1 MTDSFKSTAATNI
14 YDQAVNTYYNPVSV
28 LPETG
33 IMGVARALKNNNPDL
48 QRYLGGVIEEEKAK
62 GVLQGEIEVLMANPE
77 RLKEITDALKTQ
89 DKNVAKNVLSKNLF
103 VRAGIEKRIAIN
115 HGLSQEGKLNH
126 FLNNKLIEV
135 QGDDGSVRQVPLK
148 EFDVNSDEFKGSI
161 AEFNELNRAD
171 LKGVRPEFVNNYF
184 MPEAAKAVSKAYV
197 NQEKNNQEFVA
208 NLQNS
213 SFTDTVLA
221 NFSTIDFNKLEDI
234 DLTNPDSKLSLA
246 LKNVNEEVT
255 LLDSLGATSSVSPTG
270 MKKNALHLAEVIFD
284 INLKKGK
291 SGVVAVRNFKNFI
304 GQVKVGPKITLE
316 DGTVVQDSLLKYL
329 GKDWNQMMS
338 RMITAE
344 NNYDTF
350 KEKKISKIIK
360 PRIEEALK
368 DFEFTTT
375 GESGETIRNTE
386 ALNKLAVIFKDTP
399 DVFLDVIED
408 LDVSRD
414 EFYDDFATKII
425 NKNFASPLQALN
437 ELRKFEISLG
447 KTITDED
454 TTELNELKTMIT
466 THLGKDRLALYRPQI
481 KTLIEDSKDL
491 LGGNNQVK
499 PWRKRTNVELYFS
512 DATQF
517 FNKEIIRISK
527 TAKTT
532 EEFQTGIEEA
542 MKNYRKDILRLNN
555 DKTLKTYKLKQS
567 GLWFEAQEELGIDLI
582 DEGKDAPPI
591 KVSQEEFNKLLEKG
605 RIEEDGEGNFNRVD
619 DGRRIDIIP
628 DKTGNEN
635 KNGGFK
641 GWLKNL
647 FTDTDDVS
655 MNTTDGGVIPV
666 SNTNDGNFNKLEK
679 EKIKELEIGEG
690 LITKT
695 QQLAG
700 EGRSEVPT
708 EGGEDMDR
716 TEGGVLQNNLQLT
729 LSKFDKFEGAVSYGS
744 AARGTNLENDKNFII
759 KIEENGY
766 SHSYADKS
774 SKQVIDKAKEIYTDL
789 VMNNTKENIEAKYAI
804 AQMILTEANLS
815 SEDDIFGVMQS
826 VLMRV
831 ARARLGVR
839 EYPYGVY
846 SKDIITEMLRPY
858 QYVGLKD
865 AGVTTKEQLLEKAP
879 IKENEETLKRV
890 IDILWN
896 IDPTGSKV
904 II

>member
-1 MTDSFKSTAATNI
+1 MTDSFRSTAATNI
-14 YDQAVNTYYNPVSV
+14 YDQAVNTYFNPVSV

-33 IMGVARALKNNNPDL
+33 IMGIARALKNNNPDL
-48 QRYLGGVIEEEKAK
+48 QRFLGNVIEEEKQK
-62 GVLQGEIEVLMANPE
+62 GILQGELEVLMANPE

-103 VRAGIEKRIAIN
+103 VRAGIEKRLAIN
-115 HGLSQEGKLNH
+115 HGLSQEGKLTNY
-126 FLNNKLIEV
+126 LNNKLIEV
-135 QGDDGSVRQVPLK
+135 EGQDGSVRQVPLR
-148 EFDVNSDEFKGSI
+148 EFDVNSDEFKTSI
-161 AEFNELNRAD
+161 NDFNAENRAD
-171 LKGVRPEFVNNYF
+171 LKGIRPEFVNNYF

-197 NQEKNNQEFVA
+197 NQEKNNQEFVS

-221 NFSTIDFNKLEDI
+221 NFSTIDFNKLDDI
-234 DLTNPDSKLSLA
+234 DVTNPESKLNLA
-246 LKNVNEEVT
+246 IKAINEEVT
-255 LLDSLGATSSVSPTG
+255 LLDSLGATSTVSPTG
-270 MKKNALHLAEVIFD
+270 MTKNALHLAEVIFD
-284 INLKKGK
+284 INLKKNK
-291 SGVVAVRNFKNFI
+291 SGVVAVRNFKNVI

-316 DGTVVQDSLLKYL
+316 DGTVVQDTLMKYL
-329 GKDWNQMMS
+329 GEDWNKMMS

-350 KEKKISKIIK
+350 KEKKINKIIR
-360 PRIEEALK
+360 PQIEKALE
-368 DFEFTTT
+368 DFEFTTE
-375 GESGETIRNTE
+375 GASGETVRNTE

-408 LDVSRD
+408 LDISRD

-425 NKNFASPLQALN
+425 NKNFASPLQAIN
-437 ELRKFEISLG
+437 ELRKFEASLG

-454 TTELNELKTMIT
+454 TTELNELKKMIT
-466 THLGKDRLALYRPQI
+466 SHLGKDRLAIYRPRI
-481 KTLIEDSKDL
+481 KTLIDDAKDL
-491 LGGNNQVK
+491 LGGNNQAN
-499 PWRKRTNVELYFS
+499 PWRKRTGVQLYFS

-517 FNKEIIRISK
+517 LNKEIIRISK
-527 TAKTT
+527 EAKNP
-532 EEFQTGIEEA
+532 EDFAAGIEEA
-542 MKNYRKDILRLNN
+542 MNNYRKDILRLNDN
-555 DKTLKTYKLKQS
+555 KIFRTYKLKEN
-567 GLWFEAQEELGIDLI
+567 GLWFKAQEELGIDVQ
-582 DEGKDAPPI
+582 DESKDLPPI
-591 KVSQEEFNKLLEKG
+591 EVAQEEFDKLLEKG
-605 RIEEDGEGNFNRVD
+605 RIEESNDGNFYRID
-619 DGRRIDIIP
+619 DGRRIDIIG
-628 DKTGNEN
+628 DKTGSEN

-647 FTDTDDVS
+647 FTDDVS

-666 SNTNDGNFNKLEK
+666 SN
-679 EKIKELEIGEG
+679 KI
-690 LITKT
+690 
-695 QQLAG
+695 QAG
-700 EGRSEVPT
+700 EGGAEVPT
-708 EGGEDMDR
+708 EAGENMDR
-716 TEGGVLQNNLQLT
+716 GEGVLKNNLKLT
-729 LSKFDKFEGAVSYGS
+729 LDKFDQFKGAVSYGS
-744 AARGTNLENDKNFII
+744 GGRGSNLENDKNFIT
-759 KIEENGY
+759 KIEKDGF
-766 SHSYADKS
+766 SHAYADKS
-774 SKQVIDKAKEIYTDL
+774 SKQVVDKAKEIYTDL

-804 AQMILTEANLS
+804 AQMVLTEAILS

-846 SKDIITEMLRPY
+846 STDIITEMLRPY

>member
-14 YDQAVNTYYNPVSV
+14 YDQAVNTYFNPVSV

-33 IMGVARALKNNNPDL
+33 IMAVARALRNNNPDL
-48 QRYLGGVIEEEKAK
+48 QRYLGGVIEDEKAE
-62 GVLQGEIEVLMANPE
+62 GVLQGELEVLMANPE

-103 VRAGIEKRIAIN
+103 VRAGIEKRLAIN
-115 HGLSQEGKLNH
+115 HGLSQEGKLTNY
-126 FLNNKLIEV
+126 LNNKLIEV
-135 QGDDGSVRQVPLK
+135 EGDDGSIRQVPLR
-148 EFDVNSDEFKGSI
+148 EFDVNSDEFKTSI
-161 AEFNELNRAD
+161 NDFNAENRAD
-171 LKGVRPEFVNNYF
+171 LKGIRPEFVNNYF

-197 NQEKNNQEFVA
+197 NQEKNNQEFIS

-221 NFSTIDFNKLEDI
+221 NFSTIDFNKLDDI
-234 DLTNPDSKLSLA
+234 DVTNPESKLNLA
-246 LKNVNEEVT
+246 IKAINEEVT
-255 LLDSLGATSSVSPTG
+255 LLDSLGATSTVSPTG
-270 MKKNALHLAEVIFD
+270 MTKNALHLAEIIFD
-284 INLKKGK
+284 INLKKNK
-291 SGVVAVRNFKNFI
+291 SGVVAVRNFKNLI

-316 DGTVVQDSLLKYL
+316 DGTVIQDTLMKYL
-329 GKDWNQMMS
+329 GQDWNTMMS

-350 KEKKISKIIK
+350 KEKKINKIIR
-360 PRIEEALK
+360 PQIEKALE
-368 DFEFTTT
+368 DFEFTTE
-375 GESGETIRNTE
+375 GPSGETVRNTE

-408 LDVSRD
+408 LDISRD

-425 NKNFASPLQALN
+425 NKNFASPLQAIN
-437 ELRKFEISLG
+437 ELRKFEASLG
-447 KTITDED
+447 KTITEED
-454 TTELNELKTMIT
+454 TTELNELKNMIT
-466 THLGKDRLALYRPQI
+466 THLGKDRLAIYRPRI
-481 KTLIEDSKDL
+481 KELIDDAKDL
-491 LGGNNQVK
+491 LGGTNQVN
-499 PWRKRTNVELYFS
+499 PWRKRAGVELYFS

-517 FNKEIIRISK
+517 LNKEIIRISK
-527 TAKTT
+527 EAKTT
-532 EEFQTGIEEA
+532 EEFQTGIEEV
-542 MKNYRKDILRLNN
+542 MKNYRKDILRLNSSN
-555 DKTLKTYKLKQS
+555 YKTYKLKES
-567 GLWFEAQEELGIDLI
+567 GLWFEAQEELGIDLK

-605 RIEEDGEGNFNRVD
+605 RIEEDDDGNFNRVD

-628 DKTGNEN
+628 DKTGGEN

-647 FTDTDDVS
+647 FTDDVS
-655 MNTTDGGVIPV
+655 MNTTNSGVIPV
-666 SNTNDGNFNKLEK
+666 SNTIQNEVQQKTREK
-679 EKIKELEIGEG
+679 A
-690 LITKT
+690 
-695 QQLAG
+695 QSQLAG
-700 EGRSEVPT
+700 EGGSEVPA
-708 EGGEDMDR
+708 EGGEDMSR
-716 TEGGVLQNNLQLT
+716 PEGGVLQNNLQLT
-729 LSKFDKFEGAVSYGS
+729 LKKFDQFNGAVSYGS
-744 AARGTNLENDKNFII
+744 GGRGSNLENDKNFIT
-759 KIEENGY
+759 KIEKDGF
-766 SHSYADKS
+766 SHAYADKS

-804 AQMILTEANLS
+804 AQMVLTEAILS

-846 SKDIITEMLRPY
+846 STDIITEMLRPY

>member
-1 MTDSFKSTAATNI
+1 MTDSFRSTAATNI
-14 YDQAVNTYYNPVSV
+14 YDQAVNTYFNPVSV

-48 QRYLGGVIEEEKAK
+48 QRYLGNVIEEEKQK
-62 GVLQGEIEVLMANPE
+62 GVLQGELEVLMANPE

-89 DKNVAKNVLSKNLF
+89 DKGVAKNVLSKNLF
-103 VRAGIEKRIAIN
+103 VRAGIEKRLAIN
-115 HGLSQEGKLNH
+115 HGLSQEGKLTNY
-126 FLNNKLIEV
+126 LNNKLIEV
-135 QGDDGSVRQVPLK
+135 EGDDGSVRQVPLR
-148 EFDVNSDEFKGSI
+148 EFDVNSDEFKTSI
-161 AEFNELNRAD
+161 NDFNAENRAD
-171 LKGVRPEFVNNYF
+171 LKGIRPEFVNNYF

-197 NQEKNNQEFVA
+197 NQEKNNQEFIS

-221 NFSTIDFNKLEDI
+221 NFSTIDFNKLDDI
-234 DLTNPDSKLSLA
+234 DVTNPESKLNLA
-246 LKNVNEEVT
+246 IKAINEEVT
-255 LLDSLGATSSVSPTG
+255 LLDSLGATSTVSPTG
-270 MKKNALHLAEVIFD
+270 MTKNALHLAEVIFD
-284 INLKKGK
+284 INLKKNK
-291 SGVVAVRNFKNFI
+291 SGVVAVRNFKNVI

-316 DGTVVQDSLLKYL
+316 DGTVVQDTLMKYL
-329 GKDWNQMMS
+329 GEDWNKMMS

-350 KEKKISKIIK
+350 KEKKINKIIR
-360 PRIEEALK
+360 PQIEKALE
-368 DFEFTTT
+368 DFEFTTD
-375 GESGETIRNTE
+375 GASGETVRNTE

-408 LDVSRD
+408 LDISRD

-425 NKNFASPLQALN
+425 NKNFASPLQAIN
-437 ELRKFEISLG
+437 ELRKFEASLG

-454 TTELNELKTMIT
+454 TTELNELKKMIT
-466 THLGKDRLALYRPQI
+466 THLGKDRLAIYRPRI
-481 KTLIEDSKDL
+481 KELIDDAKDL
-491 LGGNNQVK
+491 LGGTNQVN
-499 PWRKRTNVELYFS
+499 PWRKRAGVELYFS

-517 FNKEIIRISK
+517 LNKEIIRISK
-527 TAKTT
+527 EAKTP
-532 EEFQTGIEEA
+532 EEFAEGIEEA
-542 MKNYRKDILRLNN
+542 MKNYRKDILRLNSE
-555 DKTLKTYKLKQS
+555 TYKTYKLKES
-567 GLWFEAQEELGIDLI
+567 GLWFEAQEELGIDLKE
-582 DEGKDAPPI
+582 EGKDAPPI

-605 RIEEDGEGNFNRVD
+605 RIEEDSDGNFNRVD

-628 DKTGNEN
+628 DKTGDEN

-647 FTDTDDVS
+647 FTDDVS

-666 SNTNDGNFNKLEK
+666 SN
-679 EKIKELEIGEG
+679 KI
-690 LITKT
+690 
-695 QQLAG
+695 QAG
-700 EGRSEVPT
+700 EGGSEVPA
-708 EGGEDMDR
+708 EGGEDMNR
-716 TEGGVLQNNLQLT
+716 PKGGVLKNNLQLT
-729 LSKFDKFEGAVSYGS
+729 LDKFDQFKGAVSYGS
-744 AARGTNLENDKNFII
+744 GGRGSNLENDKNFIT
-759 KIEENGY
+759 KIEKDGF
-766 SHSYADKS
+766 SHAYADKS
-774 SKQVIDKAKEIYTDL
+774 SKQVVDKAKEIYTDL

-804 AQMILTEANLS
+804 AQMVLTEAILS

-846 SKDIITEMLRPY
+846 STDIITEMLRPY

>member
-14 YDQAVNTYYNPVSV
+14 YDQAVNTYFNPVSV

-33 IMGVARALKNNNPDL
+33 IMGIARALKNNNPDL
-48 QRYLGGVIEEEKAK
+48 QRYLGNVIEEEKQK
-62 GVLQGEIEVLMANPE
+62 GVLQGELEVLMANPE

-89 DKNVAKNVLSKNLF
+89 DKGVAKNVLSKNLF
-103 VRAGIEKRIAIN
+103 VRAGIEKRLAIN
-115 HGLSQEGKLNH
+115 HGLSQEGKLTNY
-126 FLNNKLIEV
+126 LNNKLIEV
-135 QGDDGSVRQVPLK
+135 EGQDGSVRQVPLR
-148 EFDVNSDEFKGSI
+148 EFDVNSDEFKTSI
-161 AEFNELNRAD
+161 NDFNAENRAD
-171 LKGVRPEFVNNYF
+171 LKGIRPEFVNNYF

-197 NQEKNNQEFVA
+197 NQEKNNQEFIS

-221 NFSTIDFNKLEDI
+221 NFSTIDFNKLDDI
-234 DLTNPDSKLSLA
+234 DVTNPESKLNLA
-246 LKNVNEEVT
+246 IKAINEEVT
-255 LLDSLGATSSVSPTG
+255 LLDSLGATSTVSPTG
-270 MKKNALHLAEVIFD
+270 MTKNALHLAEVIFD
-284 INLKKGK
+284 INLKKNK
-291 SGVVAVRNFKNFI
+291 SGVVAVRNFKNVI

-316 DGTVVQDSLLKYL
+316 DGTVVQDTLMKYL
-329 GKDWNQMMS
+329 GEDWNKMMS

-350 KEKKISKIIK
+350 KEKKINKIIR
-360 PRIEEALK
+360 PQIEKALE
-368 DFEFTTT
+368 DFEFTTE
-375 GESGETIRNTE
+375 GASGETVRNTE

-408 LDVSRD
+408 LDISRD

-437 ELRKFEISLG
+437 ELRKFEVSLG
-447 KTITDED
+447 KTITEED
-454 TTELNELKTMIT
+454 TTELNELKNMIT
-466 THLGKDRLALYRPQI
+466 THLGKDRLAIYRPRI
-481 KTLIEDSKDL
+481 KELIEDSKDL
-491 LGGNNQVK
+491 LGGNNQVN
-499 PWRKRTNVELYFS
+499 PWRKRTGVQLYFS

-517 FNKEIIRISK
+517 LNKEIIRISK
-527 TAKTT
+527 EAKTT
-532 EEFQTGIEEA
+532 EEFQTGIEEV
-542 MKNYRKDILRLNN
+542 MKNYRKDILRLNSN
-555 DKTLKTYKLKQS
+555 NYKTYKLKES
-567 GLWFEAQEELGIDLI
+567 GLWFEAQEELGIDLK

-605 RIEEDGEGNFNRVD
+605 RIEEDDDGNFNRVD
-619 DGRRIDIIP
+619 DGRRVDIIP
-628 DKTGNEN
+628 DKTGGEN

-647 FTDTDDVS
+647 FTDDVS

-666 SNTNDGNFNKLEK
+666 SN
-679 EKIKELEIGEG
+679 KI
-690 LITKT
+690 
-695 QQLAG
+695 QAG
-700 EGRSEVPT
+700 EGGAEVPT
-708 EGGEDMDR
+708 EAGENMDR
-716 TEGGVLQNNLQLT
+716 GEGVLKNNLKLT
-729 LSKFDKFEGAVSYGS
+729 LDKFDQFKGAVSYGS
-744 AARGTNLENDKNFII
+744 GGRGSNLENDKNFIT
-759 KIEENGY
+759 KIEKDGF
-766 SHSYADKS
+766 SHAYADKS
-774 SKQVIDKAKEIYTDL
+774 SKQVVDKAKEIYTDL

-804 AQMILTEANLS
+804 AQMVLTEAILS

-839 EYPYGVY
+839 EYPYGIY
-846 SKDIITEMLRPY
+846 STDIITEMLRPY